1 MSDQQCIDEIIDG
14 INVGL
19 SLIKMEVKFKAVDIN
34 LAGKHGRTPLM
45 AAVVKGSIQ
54 MVESLVRN
62 GARPQASGFEKLTA
76 LHEASAHGKVE
87 IAKYLISLGAAID
100 AVSDDGV
107 TPLMCAA
114 AAGNN
119 EAAELLLRS
128 GADWRNK
135 ENKGATASDIAREK
149 DEDSTA
155 DLIDSWS
162 KRYER

>member
-14 INVGL
+14 IYDGL
-19 SLIKMEVKFKAVDIN
+19 SLIKMEMQFQTVDIN
-34 LAGKHGRTPLM
+34 LTGRRGRTPLM

-54 MVESLVRN
+54 LVESLVRN
-62 GARPQASGFEKLTA
+62 GALLQASGFKQLTA
-76 LHEASAHGKVE
+76 LHAASAHGEVE

-119 EAAELLLRS
+119 GAVELLLRN
-128 GADWRNK
+128 GADWRK
-135 ENKGATASDIAREK
+135 KTIREQRLRILH
-149 DEDSTA
+149 E
-155 DLIDSWS
+155 
-162 KRYER
+162 KRTRIVQRT